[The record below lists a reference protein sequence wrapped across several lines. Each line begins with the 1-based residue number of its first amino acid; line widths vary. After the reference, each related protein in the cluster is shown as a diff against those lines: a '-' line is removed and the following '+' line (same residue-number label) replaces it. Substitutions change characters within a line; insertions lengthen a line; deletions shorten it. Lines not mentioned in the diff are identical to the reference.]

1 MSGWL
6 LTALLFVSV
15 FLIDNRELL
24 SGARVQLWDA
34 YVFYTPAFSLV
45 ADHARAGRLLFW
57 NPWLL
62 AGSPDF
68 ADPQVGAASP
78 IAILIGAIGG
88 GSSQIF
94 RIYWLIIWALGPLG
108 LLLLAR
114 HMDVPRW
121 VAFIVALGYA
131 FCGFYT
137 AHAEHTT
144 VVYSFSFVPWF
155 VWRFDEALR
164 SLSLRPAA
172 QAGAL
177 WGLSALG
184 GYPAIVILSGGFLF
198 LWGLGRSCCAA
209 EHESLELQKQSI
221 RQRLKFVLLALIVVL
236 AIGVIVLAPTY
247 LAFFREGLGYSER
260 AGAMSRR
267 AAIAS
272 TQNAL
277 NPGALATFA
286 SPYLTSLKIPY
297 RNPGMWPGSDI
308 SVADVY
314 IGVLPFILAVLAV
327 AYRPRSPWRWWLL
340 GILAFSLACAVG
352 DRLPFRGW
360 LYDYCPPTRYFTHPG
375 MFRAYALFAAAI
387 LALIAGRDLTK
398 ATRSSE
404 TRIWKLL
411 LAISSLASI
420 AALCSYL
427 YVISHVAN
435 LGDQL
440 HRANRH
446 LGRIW
451 FGAVGISLLLLLVH
465 RTRKWLPMFFVI
477 LAIMDASLT
486 IRLSQDF
493 VFDAGRT
500 RVLLKEVDAGHKSGL
515 MLKDMQREFAPPAA
529 LGGDH
534 TNVNVS
540 LRKATLFNDATMKNR
555 FHQGFAQRPIMAG
568 MALGRD
574 RTWFARDVVISAPS
588 NYAYT
593 ALINRSEELK
603 APVLVVHPPSQM
615 AKVSDINSPDRR
627 ETGQLTA
634 ISKLPPAEKISAQV
648 LRYTPNH
655 LDLKVS
661 SPQDGWLLVT
671 DRWAAGWHAKV
682 NGNPAE
688 IFGGNFVFRAVRIRA
703 GENTI
708 EFFYSQRLY
717 AVLVFLSWATL
728 VTVFVL
734 PRRKPAESPG
744 KSGLSIA

>member
-1 MSGWL
+1 MGPCAITDKTFFMTPEKNLTTTEAPPACAPAADMGQHPGIVRRWRMSGWL

-375 MFRAYALFAAAI
+375 MFRAYALLAAAI

-411 LAISSLASI
+411 LAI
-420 AALCSYL
+420 
-427 YVISHVAN
+427 
-435 LGDQL
+435 
-440 HRANRH
+440 
-446 LGRIW
+446 
-451 FGAVGISLLLLLVH
+451 
-465 RTRKWLPMFFVI
+465 
-477 LAIMDASLT
+477 
-486 IRLSQDF
+486 
-493 VFDAGRT
+493 
-500 RVLLKEVDAGHKSGL
+500 
-515 MLKDMQREFAPPAA
+515 
-529 LGGDH
+529 
-534 TNVNVS
+534 
-540 LRKATLFNDATMKNR
+540 
-555 FHQGFAQRPIMAG
+555 
-568 MALGRD
+568 
-574 RTWFARDVVISAPS
+574 
-588 NYAYT
+588 
-593 ALINRSEELK
+593 
-603 APVLVVHPPSQM
+603 
-615 AKVSDINSPDRR
+615 
-627 ETGQLTA
+627 
-634 ISKLPPAEKISAQV
+634 
-648 LRYTPNH
+648 
-655 LDLKVS
+655 
-661 SPQDGWLLVT
+661 
-671 DRWAAGWHAKV
+671 
-682 NGNPAE
+682 
-688 IFGGNFVFRAVRIRA
+688 
-703 GENTI
+703 
-708 EFFYSQRLY
+708 
-717 AVLVFLSWATL
+717 
-728 VTVFVL
+728 
-734 PRRKPAESPG
+734 
-744 KSGLSIA
+744 